1 MNAGDAEQTEGFD
14 IVAYCAACRCVGF
27 HEQRKRRA
35 ARDGF
40 KAQSAGA
47 REQVEHAPSRQTR
60 RPWCMCEH
68 VEQGFAGAVTG
79 GSRVTPLWRNQAAPL
94 QCSADNAHNAIL
106 LLPGERGLA
115 ANKKRLALDAYLTL
129 RE

>member
-1 MNAGDAEQTEGFD
+1 
-14 IVAYCAACRCVGF
+14 
-27 HEQRKRRA
+27 
-35 ARDGF
+35 
-40 KAQSAGA
+40 
-47 REQVEHAPSRQTR
+47 
-60 RPWCMCEH
+60 MCEH

-79 GSRVTPLWRNQAAPL
+79 GTRLTPLRRNQVAPL